1 MIKMFTKLLLV
12 LLGAHA
18 SYVLAQSTRQDPAPL
33 RHAAEQ
39 FLRMQTAGLPGQ
51 VSIVLGNID
60 PRMNL
65 VACAAPE
72 PFLPNGS
79 RAWGKTTVG
88 VRCSVPTPWTI
99 YISATVRVLA
109 DYIATAAPLAQ
120 GQTISQNDIT
130 TMHGDLATLPPGII
144 TDASQ
149 AVGRTVLSSLQA
161 GTPLRQDG
169 LRSQQAVQQGQTVR
183 LVSSGAGFRVSTE
196 GKALNNA
203 AEGQL
208 AQARTSGG
216 QVVSGIAKPGGILE
230 VSY

>member
-1 MIKMFTKLLLV
+1 MKMFTKLLLV
-12 LLGAHA
+12 LLCARG
-18 SYVLAQSTRQDPAPL
+18 SCVLAQGTRQDPAPL
-33 RHAAEQ
+33 RQATEQ

-51 VSIVLGNID
+51 VSVVIGQID

-65 VACAAPE
+65 AACAALE

-88 VRCSVPTPWTI
+88 VRCNAPTPWTI
-99 YISATVRVLA
+99 YVSATVRVLA
-109 DYIATAAPLAQ
+109 NYIVTAAPLAQ
-120 GQTISQNDIT
+120 GQTIGQNDIA
-130 TMHGDLATLPPGII
+130 TMHGDIATLPPGII

-149 AVGRTVLSSLQA
+149 ALGRAVLSSLSA
-161 GTPLRQDG
+161 GSPLRQDS

-183 LVSSGAGFRVSTE
+183 LVSIGTGFRVSTE

-208 AQARTSGG
+208 VQARTPAG
-216 QVVSGIAKPGGILE
+216 QVVSGIAKLGGILE

>member
-1 MIKMFTKLLLV
+1 MKIFTKLLLI

-18 SYVLAQSTRQDPAPL
+18 SCVLAQGARQDPAPL
-33 RHAAEQ
+33 RQATEQ

-51 VSIVLGNID
+51 VSIVLGQID

-65 VACAAPE
+65 AACAALE

-88 VRCSVPTPWTI
+88 VRCNAPTPWTI
-99 YISATVRVLA
+99 YVSATVRVLA
-109 DYIATAAPLAQ
+109 DYIVTAAPLAQ
-120 GQTISQNDIT
+120 GQTVGQNDIAA
-130 TMHGDLATLPPGII
+130 MHGDIATLPPGII

-149 AVGRTVLSSLQA
+149 ALGRAVLSSLSA
-161 GTPLRQDG
+161 GSPLRQDS

-183 LVSSGAGFRVSTE
+183 LVSVGSGFRVSTE

-208 AQARTSGG
+208 VQARTPAG
-216 QVVSGIAKPGGILE
+216 QVVSGIAKLGGILE

>member
-1 MIKMFTKLLLV
+1 M
-12 LLGAHA
+12 
-18 SYVLAQSTRQDPAPL
+18 LAQGTRQDPAPL
-33 RHAAEQ
+33 RQATEQ

-51 VSIVLGNID
+51 VSVVIGQID

-65 VACAAPE
+65 AACAALE

-88 VRCSVPTPWTI
+88 VRCNAPTPWTI
-99 YISATVRVLA
+99 YVSATVRVLA
-109 DYIATAAPLAQ
+109 NYIVTAAPLAQ
-120 GQTISQNDIT
+120 GQTIGQNDIA
-130 TMHGDLATLPPGII
+130 TMHGDIATLPPGII

-149 AVGRTVLSSLQA
+149 ALGRAVLSSLSA
-161 GTPLRQDG
+161 GSPLRQDS

-183 LVSSGAGFRVSTE
+183 LVSIGAGFRVSTE

-208 AQARTSGG
+208 VQARTPAG
-216 QVVSGIAKPGGILE
+216 QVVSGIAKLGGILE

>member
-1 MIKMFTKLLLV
+1 MKIFTKLLLV
-12 LLGAHA
+12 LLCAHG
-18 SYVLAQSTRQDPAPL
+18 SCTLAQGARQDPAPL
-33 RHAAEQ
+33 RQATEQ

-51 VSIVLGNID
+51 VSIVIGQID

-65 VACAAPE
+65 AACAALE

-88 VRCSVPTPWTI
+88 VRCNAPTPWTI
-99 YISATVRVLA
+99 YVSATVRVLA
-109 DYIATAAPLAQ
+109 NYIVTAAPLAQ
-120 GQTISQNDIT
+120 GQTVGQNDIA
-130 TMHGDLATLPPGII
+130 TMHGDIATLPPGII

-149 AVGRTVLSSLQA
+149 AVGRTVLSSLSA
-161 GTPLRQDG
+161 GSPLRQDS

-183 LVSSGAGFRVSTE
+183 LVSGGSGFRVSTE
-196 GKALNNA
+196 GKALNSA

-208 AQARTSGG
+208 VQARTPGG
-216 QVVSGIAKPGGILE
+216 QVVSGIAKLGGILE

>member
-1 MIKMFTKLLLV
+1 M
-12 LLGAHA
+12 
-18 SYVLAQSTRQDPAPL
+18 LAQGTRQDPAPL
-33 RHAAEQ
+33 RQATEQ

-51 VSIVLGNID
+51 VSVVIGQID

-65 VACAAPE
+65 AACAALE

-88 VRCSVPTPWTI
+88 VRCNAPTPWTI
-99 YISATVRVLA
+99 YVSATVRVLA
-109 DYIATAAPLAQ
+109 NYIVTAAPLAQ
-120 GQTISQNDIT
+120 GQTIGQNDIA
-130 TMHGDLATLPPGII
+130 TMHGDIATLPPGII

-149 AVGRTVLSSLQA
+149 ALGRAVLSSLSA
-161 GTPLRQDG
+161 GSPLRQDS

-183 LVSSGAGFRVSTE
+183 LVSIGTGFRVSTE

-208 AQARTSGG
+208 VQARTPAG
-216 QVVSGIAKPGGILE
+216 QVVSGIAKLGGILE